1 MFFKADK
8 PLPVLLALI
17 TGWFSL
23 VLFSG
28 CGLLEE
34 TKTEEG
40 ENGEKAL
47 NHDRWATRVVSVEYG
62 EDAGHGQNK
71 MPGIVLGPSRG
82 AGTGGQSEHVVSLG
96 VGGSIVLGF
105 GQNRCVLDLGG
116 DDLAVMENAF
126 HIKGNPNNRFIE
138 TARVAVSQD
147 GVNFYEFSTS
157 VNTQIE
163 FTGNPQRYSGF
174 AGIEPVYPGSHP
186 DEVGGDRFDLAE
198 VGLEWIRYV
207 EITDTAGDPEDA
219 GDAMPSGSKQSGFD
233 LDAIGAIH
241 LGEGDECE

>member
-1 MFFKADK
+1 MFHKTDK
-8 PLPVLLALI
+8 PTYLVPGLLLGLVLLA
-17 TGWFSL
+17 FSL
-23 VLFSG
+23 G

-34 TKTEEG
+34 LKTKDEEDNSAIRP
-40 ENGEKAL
+40 EE
-47 NHDRWATRVVSVEYG
+47 WAAEVVSVEYG
-62 EDAGHGQNK
+62 EDAGHGQK
-71 MPGIVLGPSRG
+71 EMPGIVLGPSDG
-82 AGTGGQSEHVVSLG
+82 SGTGSQSTDVVSLG
-96 VGGSIVLGF
+96 VGGSIVLAF
-105 GQNRCVLDLGG
+105 GQNYCALDLGG
-116 DDLAVMENAF
+116 DDLAVMENVF
-126 HIKGNPNNRFIE
+126 YINGKPNNRYIE